1 MIALESTRQSVE
13 APELTNGN
21 LSGIQT
27 RAAMATAP
35 PVRMLLET
43 LASHEK
49 RRPRELQYQ
58 STTIHLRICLR
69 IFHCKDSNRSWC
81 SSVPYLNHI
90 LVWHVFSIKK
100 YGQFATG
107 YPPPSTLG
115 SQGHWNLQSWKDL
128 PMEMMT
134 QLLGLHPVFSGI
146 RRVGPKISIGRNL

>member
-58 STTIHLRICLR
+58 STTINLRICLR

-100 YGQFATG
+100 IWAICHRLPTPLHAWEPGTLKPAKLEG
-107 YPPPSTLG
+107 PSNGNDDSTA
-115 SQGHWNLQSWKDL
+115 
-128 PMEMMT
+128 
-134 QLLGLHPVFSGI
+134 GLTSCFFGDKES
-146 RRVGPKISIGRNL
+146 GPKDIYW